1 MPYFVPG
8 CEFSRMG
15 MRTMVLPRR
24 IVTRACHQ
32 LMPVDMRPA
41 ASM

>member
-8 CEFSRMG
+8 CELRRIGTS
-15 MRTMVLPRR
+15 TMVLPRR
-24 IVTRACHQ
+24 IVNSACFQ
-32 LMPVDMRPA
+32 FIPCAMRPE